1 MYRNGCEASG
11 LGFDCSGRFLEASD
25 LIFKLLWD
33 APVGVGFKVE
43 VALRREASGS
53 RFRLL
58 RNALGGVGFKV

>member
-1 MYRNGCEASG
+1 M
-11 LGFDCSGRFLEASD
+11 EASD

-43 VALRREASGS
+43 VALGREASGS